1 MLVINFVCN
10 YCYYTVVPF
19 SFVSFLT
26 LLSCAGSGSSSGC
39 VCPACSGDVVCLC
52 GDAVVHKETLDPSLL
67 PAPARQ
73 RDLIYNNNAAEHTVS
88 IMTLLSFLHYEHSKT
103 LLKSTIS

>member
-10 YCYYTVVPF
+10 CYYTIVPF
-19 SFVSFLT
+19 SFVLFLT

-73 RDLIYNNNAAEHTVS
+73 GDLIITMQQNTLSVLCYHCD
-88 IMTLLSFLHYEHSKT
+88 IMNTPQKHD
-103 LLKSTIS
+103 